1 MKEREIPEFVVD
13 KAIEIY
19 ASNPMVQHQDV
30 AKILDISEKK
40 LRKIRRNGDFQNK
53 VYEYYMKTFDT
64 DVVAVLKSMIK
75 EAISG
80 NTTAGRIV
88 LEHSG
93 RLQNNVN
100 IHVVKSP
107 FQLMVE
113 ASVLS
118 GRTTQKQAD
127 QVLKEVESRNYNYE
141 KRYEDVVSN
150 PNKDDV
156 VEYVQKKEE
165 TKKEDWNA
173 RRREL
178 HKWKLRAKAVNI
190 EPLPKHRVT
199 KGQRAEWE
207 QSIIEAEQRES

>member
-1 MKEREIPEFVVD
+1 MKEREIPEFVID

-30 AKILDISEKK
+30 AKMLDVSEKT

-64 DVVAVLKSMIK
+64 DVVAVLKAMIS
-75 EAISG
+75 EAVAG

-100 IHVVKSP
+100 INVIKSP
-107 FQLMVE
+107 FQLMGE

-118 GRTTQKQAD
+118 GRSSFFSAIVFLHFAKMGRIWQTK
-127 QVLKEVESRNYNYE
+127 
-141 KRYEDVVSN
+141 VS
-150 PNKDDV
+150 
-156 VEYVQKKEE
+156 
-165 TKKEDWNA
+165 
-173 RRREL
+173 L
-178 HKWKLRAKAVNI
+178 C
-190 EPLPKHRVT
+190 
-199 KGQRAEWE
+199 
-207 QSIIEAEQRES
+207 